1 MNPGTLCTASA
12 PGAIS
17 LALVFPPS
25 FAASCL
31 RRPASPQGLLNV
43 TAEGKVQNKVEREVQ
58 RAPWLVTH
66 RPSATHPHQ
75 VSARVPLTVGRSSS
89 LAVADPGQLEPSP
102 PNFTVLCC
110 MSVTAGNLGSD
121 HERQAL
127 AGVAAGVGTGLA
139 PAVHRSSGQRQGS
152 RVCSACSEPA
162 LTELCRKRGFS
173 QTPRWVAGSVG
184 FCVHL
189 VF

>member
-17 LALVFPPS
+17 LAPVSLLCCLLSQAPS
-25 FAASCL
+25 QSSRALECYSRGKGPEQSREGSAE
-31 RRPASPQGLLNV
+31 RAVAGHAQGLC
-43 TAEGKVQNKVEREVQ
+43 
-58 RAPWLVTH
+58 
-66 RPSATHPHQ
+66 HPP
-75 VSARVPLTVGRSSS
+75 RVLLTMGHSSS

-102 PNFTVLCC
+102 DFTVSCC
-110 MSVTAGNLGSD
+110 MSVTAGNLGGD
-121 HERQAL
+121 HGRQAL
-127 AGVAAGVGTGLA
+127 AGVGAGVGTGLA
-139 PAVHRSSGQRQGS
+139 PAVHRSSGQRPGS

-162 LTELCRKRGFS
+162 LAELCRKRGFS